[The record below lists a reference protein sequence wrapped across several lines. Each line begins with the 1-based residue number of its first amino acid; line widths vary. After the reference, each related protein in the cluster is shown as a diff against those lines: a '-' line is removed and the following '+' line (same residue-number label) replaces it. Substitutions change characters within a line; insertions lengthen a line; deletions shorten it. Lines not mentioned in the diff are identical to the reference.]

1 MKCPKCGYIGYER
14 TAKCRLCGYDF
25 SLLANPVV
33 DLDLPLK
40 CDEPLEAPADF
51 DLQADRTEQPAR
63 RPQRMADKD
72 DVQVPSLAPG
82 DMDAEL
88 PLFAPA
94 DAAPLDD
101 DSRPAAGRARSAAE
115 RSPAAVTPSAVA
127 GSPARRPASAP
138 PPARPA
144 SPPPRVR
151 TAPTFQPRPA
161 RGSLASLK
169 DAELDLVPETP
180 APRTPTPRSITGR
193 PGGPVARAIAAL
205 LDLSILLGL
214 DAAVLYFTLRVCRL
228 SFSDV
233 AILPIAPLVAF
244 FLLLDGAYLVAF
256 TAAGGQT
263 IGKMAASLKVV
274 GADGT
279 SVLPGQAAM
288 RAVGYVASVLP
299 AGLGFVPG
307 FFGPSRRALHD
318 RLANTW
324 VVRV

>member
-14 TAKCRLCGYDF
+14 TQKCRLCGYDF
-25 SLLANPVV
+25 SLLADPVV

-40 CDEPLEAPADF
+40 GDEPLEAPADF
-51 DLQADRTEQPAR
+51 DLQTERTEQPAR
-63 RPQRMADKD
+63 KPQRVADKD
-72 DVQVPSLAPG
+72 DFRLPSLTPR
-82 DMDAEL
+82 DMDADL
-88 PLFAPA
+88 PLFAPV
-94 DAAPLDD
+94 DAASSPGDAP
-101 DSRPAAGRARSAAE
+101 RAAGRGGPPAG
-115 RSPAAVTPSAVA
+115 RSPVAATPSAVS
-127 GSPARRPASAP
+127 GNPARRPASP
-138 PPARPA
+138 PAQARPA
-144 SPPPRVR
+144 SPPPQVR
-151 TAPTFQPRPA
+151 TAPSFQPRPA
-161 RGSLASLK
+161 RGSLLSLR

-180 APRTPTPRSITGR
+180 AARAPTPRSITGR
-193 PGGPVARAIAAL
+193 VGGPVARAIAGL

-214 DAAVLYFTLRVCRL
+214 DGAVLYFTLRVCRL
-228 SFSDV
+228 SFADA

-256 TAAGGQT
+256 TAVGGQT

-274 GADGT
+274 GEDGT
-279 SVLPGQAAM
+279 RVLPSQAAM
-288 RAVGYVASVLP
+288 RAVGYLASVLP